1 MKMKNCMK
9 WGLFLFIVCIY
20 SFGYSQGSDLLLLK
34 KSKKKTMQTF
44 FAGSFIRFT
53 DINGREESGVI
64 KKIER
69 DTLFIIHHDIRRG
82 YNIWGTSVADTVSA
96 FLNRYHYNE
105 IQALYKP
112 PKSFEF
118 IRNGALFMIAGTG
131 YAVLH
136 LANSAIQSEKVDGK
150 TMAIAG
156 GVAALGFIMYKMRK
170 YKYQIGKKYR
180 LTYISMTKDLP

>member
-1 MKMKNCMK
+1 MK
-9 WGLFLFIVCIY
+9 WCLLVFILCVY
-20 SFGYSQGSDLLLLK
+20 GSGYTQGSDLLLLK
-34 KSKKKTMQTF
+34 NKTKTLQTF
-44 FAGSFIRFT
+44 FAGSFIHFS

-82 YNIWGTSVADTVSA
+82 YNMWGTSVADTVAA

-118 IRNGALFMIAGTG
+118 IRNGTLFMIAGTG

-136 LANSAIQSEKVDGK
+136 LANSAIQSEPVDGK
-150 TMAIAG
+150 TLAIAG
-156 GVAALGFIMYKMRK
+156 GVAAVGFIMNKLRK
-170 YKYQIGKKYR
+170 YEYTIGKNYQLVYVGMK
-180 LTYISMTKDLP
+180 

>member
-1 MKMKNCMK
+1 MK
-9 WGLFLFIVCIY
+9 WGLSLFIVCVY
-20 SFGYSQGSDLLLLK
+20 SLGYSQGSDLLLLK
-34 KSKKKTMQTF
+34 KSRTKTIQTF
-44 FAGSFIRFT
+44 FAGSYIHFT

-69 DTLFIIHHDIRRG
+69 DTLFIIHHDVRRA
-82 YNIWGTSVADTVSA
+82 YNMWGTSVADTVSA

-105 IQALYKP
+105 IKAVYKP

-118 IRNGALFMIAGTG
+118 IRNGTLFMIGGTG

-136 LANSAIQSEKVDGK
+136 LANSAIQSQKVDGK

-156 GVAALGFIMYKMRK
+156 GVAAVGFIMYKMRK
-170 YKYQIGKKYR
+170 YKYTIGKKFQ
-180 LTYISMTKDLP
+180 LTYIGMKNELPK

>member
-1 MKMKNCMK
+1 MK
-9 WGLFLFIVCIY
+9 WCLLVFILCVY
-20 SFGYSQGSDLLLLK
+20 GSGYTQGSDLLLLK
-34 KSKKKTMQTF
+34 KNKTKTLQTF
-44 FAGSFIRFT
+44 FAGSFIHFS

-82 YNIWGTSVADTVSA
+82 YNMWGTSVADTVAA

-118 IRNGALFMIAGTG
+118 IRNGTLFMIAGTG

-136 LANSAIQSEKVDGK
+136 LANSAIQSEPVDGK
-150 TMAIAG
+150 TLAIAG
-156 GVAALGFIMYKMRK
+156 GVAAVGFIMNKLRK
-170 YKYQIGKKYR
+170 YEYTIGKNYQLVYVGMK
-180 LTYISMTKDLP
+180 

>member
-1 MKMKNCMK
+1 MK
-9 WGLFLFIVCIY
+9 WALLLFILCAY
-20 SFGYSQGSDLLLLK
+20 RPGYTQGSDLLLLK
-34 KSKKKTMQTF
+34 KSKTKTMQTF
-44 FAGSFIRFT
+44 FAGSFIHFT

-69 DTLFIIHHDIRRG
+69 DTLFIIHHDVRRS
-82 YNIWGTSVADTVSA
+82 YNMWGTSVADTVSA

-105 IQALYKP
+105 IQAVFKT

-118 IRNGALFMIAGTG
+118 IRNGAIFMIAGTG

-136 LANSAIQSEKVDGK
+136 LANSAIQSEPVDGK

-156 GVAALGFIMYKMRK
+156 GVAAVGFIMYKLRK
-170 YKYQIGKKYR
+170 YEYTIGNKYQLVYIGMKKEQ
-180 LTYISMTKDLP
+180 P

>member
-1 MKMKNCMK
+1 
-9 WGLFLFIVCIY
+9 
-20 SFGYSQGSDLLLLK
+20 
-34 KSKKKTMQTF
+34 MQTF
-44 FAGSFIRFT
+44 FAGSFIHFT

-69 DTLFIIHHDIRRG
+69 DTLFIIHHDVRRS
-82 YNIWGTSVADTVSA
+82 YNMWGTSVADTVSA

-105 IQALYKP
+105 IQAVFKT

-118 IRNGALFMIAGTG
+118 IRNGAIFMIAGTG

-136 LANSAIQSEKVDGK
+136 LANSAIQSEPVDGK

-156 GVAALGFIMYKMRK
+156 GVAAVGFIMYKLRK
-170 YKYQIGKKYR
+170 YEYTIGNKYQLVYIGMKKEQ
-180 LTYISMTKDLP
+180 P

>member
-1 MKMKNCMK
+1 MK
-9 WGLFLFIVCIY
+9 WCLLVFILCVY
-20 SFGYSQGSDLLLLK
+20 GTGYTQGSDLLLLK
-34 KSKKKTMQTF
+34 KNKTKTMQTF
-44 FAGSFIRFT
+44 FAGSFIHFS

-82 YNIWGTSVADTVSA
+82 YNMWGTSVADTVAA

-112 PKSFEF
+112 PESFEF
-118 IRNGALFMIAGTG
+118 IRNGTLFMIAGGG

-136 LANSAIQSEKVDGK
+136 LANSAIQSEPVDG
-150 TMAIAG
+150 TSLAIAG
-156 GVAALGFIMYKMRK
+156 GVAAVGFIMKKLRK
-170 YKYQIGKKYR
+170 YEYTIGKKYQ
-180 LTYISMTKDLP
+180 LVYVGMKNDQP

>member
-1 MKMKNCMK
+1 MK
-9 WGLFLFIVCIY
+9 WVLFLFLLCVY
-20 SFGYSQGSDLLLLK
+20 GQGYTQGSDLLLLK
-34 KSKKKTMQTF
+34 KSKTKTMQTF
-44 FAGSFIRFT
+44 FAGSFIHFT

-69 DTLFIIHHDIRRG
+69 DTLFIIHHDVRRS
-82 YNIWGTSVADTVSA
+82 YNMWGTSVADTVSA

-105 IQALYKP
+105 IQAVFKT

-118 IRNGALFMIAGTG
+118 IRNGAIFMIAGTG

-136 LANSAIQSEKVDGK
+136 LANAAIQSEPVDGT

-156 GVAALGFIMYKMRK
+156 GVAAAGFIMYKLRK
-170 YKYQIGKKYR
+170 YEYTIGKKYQ
-180 LTYISMTKDLP
+180 LVYIGMKKDLP